1 MKSKAEI
8 EAENARIKELLA
20 IIISPYDGFGNF
32 GGGSGYEYDKK
43 AVIEAKKILG
53 QMIFE

>member
-20 IIISPYDGFGNF
+20 IIISPYDVFGNF
-32 GGGSGYEYDKK
+32 GGTSGYSYNKE
-43 AVIEAKKILG
+43 AVVEAKKLLG
-53 QMIFE
+53 QK